1 MPRERVLAAVGYAA
15 LTLLC
20 LAAMAW
26 TVFTGI
32 ARLNLSGNAVEVR
45 LTECHREDGAR
56 NTTHTACSGPAPS
69 TTGLGTVEVRYEG
82 RQGETI
88 RVARMPW
95 GRYEA
100 VDTGFVSWG
109 ISVLAPL
116 LPLGAAA
123 ATGALAVREI
133 RRARRTA
140 GSGGAA

>member
-15 LTLLC
+15 LALLC

-32 ARLNLSGNAVEVR
+32 ARLTLSGNAVEVR
-45 LTECHREDGAR
+45 LTECHRDDGAR
-56 NTTHTACSGPAPS
+56 NTTHTACGGPSPR
-69 TTGLGTVEVRYEG
+69 TTDPGTIEVRYEG

-88 RVARMPW
+88 RVARTPW

-109 ISVLAPL
+109 IAVLAPL

-140 GSGGAA
+140 GSGRAA

>member
-1 MPRERVLAAVGYAA
+1 MPRERVLAAVGCAA

-32 ARLNLSGNAVEVR
+32 ARLNLSGNAVAVR

-56 NTTHTACSGPAPS
+56 NTTHTACSGLSGS
-69 TTGLGTVEVRYEG
+69 TTDPGTVKVRYEG
-82 RQGETI
+82 HQGETI
-88 RVARMPW
+88 RVARTPW

-109 ISVLAPL
+109 IAVLAPL

-123 ATGALAVREI
+123 ATGGLAVREI
-133 RRARRTA
+133 RRARRGA
-140 GSGGAA
+140 GSGAAA